1 MYLYISKK
9 LKIME
14 TKSLRISTSFR
25 LPADVL
31 SALKEQAKQANRSLN
46 NYVECILINALGNSA
61 AKPNEETLA
70 AIEEARHGHT
80 KAVDVSCYD
89 AFVNSIFGNEED

>member
-1 MYLYISKK
+1 
-9 LKIME
+9 ME

-70 AIEEARHGHT
+70 AIEEARHGPT

>member
-9 LKIME
+9 RKIME

-70 AIEEARHGHT
+70 AFTVTSSSVIVFST
-80 KAVDVSCYD
+80 S
-89 AFVNSIFGNEED
+89 